1 MPRAIL
7 YVESRP
13 KDPAR
18 AAEYQRWYNDVHL
31 AEVVAVAGFVSA
43 RRFGPVDDDGPFVA
57 IFEIDADDLD
67 AVKARVANARHTG
80 SLSPSQAEVV
90 SVRYL
95 AELSA
100 YAPASDSEVG
110 TATVDAEARS

>member
-1 MPRAIL
+1 VPRAIL

-18 AAEYQRWYNDVHL
+18 AVEYQRWYDEVHL

-57 IFEIDADDLD
+57 IFEIDKDDLD
-67 AVKARVANARHTG
+67 AVKARVASARATG
-80 SLSPSQAEVV
+80 NLSPSQAEVV

-95 AELSA
+95 VELSA
-100 YAPASDSEVG
+100 YAPASDAEVD
-110 TATVDAEARS
+110 TPTVDAEARS